1 MTNLIIVGGYLGP
14 LLVTGGYASAYA
26 RPSHLRSILMETEK
40 ISIGEYVFE
49 PDVVEPGIDN
59 YNCHTR
65 RVLAKM

>member
-1 MTNLIIVGGYLGP
+1 MTGLFDPAIFDADIFDVGTSLEAPSYGILRR
-14 LLVTGGYASAYA
+14 LLAD
-26 RPSHLRSILMETEK
+26 MEK